1 MNKRRKI
8 HMLNQ
13 KKKRMKFKKKRYMIY
28 YILFSII
35 LITTFLI
42 LSFTVFFNIED
53 VEIKGETI
61 HKIEE
66 LLKIGG
72 IKEGDNLILT
82 NTKKAEKEIL
92 KNFNDIDCVTIT
104 KSFPE
109 TLTIDCSDCVV
120 DFCCENDDEKFF
132 LVSKN
137 NKIFRLDEKIPKSA
151 FILRVE
157 GMNFNDL
164 KIGSTFKLPEEEEKK
179 FNIIKDAIKSED
191 IDNITKVEINK
202 DKTYITFENRI
213 IVEIEE
219 IEKTNYLLN
228 VSKYIIK
235 NIAGKYEK
243 SKIIYLK
250 SKKSIHLIP
259 IKNYWNNNSL
269 WYFPLINHYFYSF

>member
-8 HMLNQ
+8 QMLNQ

-53 VEIKGETI
+53 IEIKGETI
-61 HKIEE
+61 HKIDE

-104 KSFPE
+104 KSFPD
-109 TLTIDCSDCVV
+109 TITIDCFDCVV

-132 LVSKN
+132 LISKN
-137 NKIFRLDEKIPKSA
+137 NKIFKIDEEIPENA

-157 GMNFNDL
+157 GLNFNDL
-164 KIGSTFKLPEEEEKK
+164 EIGSTFELPEEEEKK
-179 FNIIKDAIKSED
+179 FKIIKDAINSEN
-191 IDNITKVEINK
+191 INNITKVEINK
-202 DKTYITFENRI
+202 NKTYITFEDRI
-213 IVEIEE
+213 TLEIED
-219 IEKTNYLLN
+219 IEKTNYLIGI
-228 VSKYIIK
+228 SKNIVEK
-235 NIAGKYEK
+235 IAGKYEK
-243 SKIIYLK
+243 GRIIYLK

-259 IKNYWNNNSL
+259 IKNY
-269 WYFPLINHYFYSF
+269 

>member
-1 MNKRRKI
+1 MNRRRKI

-61 HKIEE
+61 HKKDE

-82 NTKKAEKEIL
+82 NTKKAEQEIL
-92 KNFNDIDCVTIT
+92 KNFNDVDCVTVS
-104 KSFPE
+104 KHFPE
-109 TLTIDCSDCVV
+109 TISIDCHDCVV
-120 DFCCENDDEKFF
+120 DFCCEGDDEKFF

-137 NKIFRLDEKIPKSA
+137 NKIFKLDDEIPENA

-157 GMNFNDL
+157 GMNFNNL
-164 KIGSTFKLPEEEEKK
+164 EIGSTFELSEEEEKK
-179 FNIIKDAIKSED
+179 FKIIKDTINSED

-202 DKTYITFENRI
+202 DKIYITFEDRI
-213 IVEIEE
+213 TLEIEDIEKANYLMGISKNIVE
-219 IEKTNYLLN
+219 K
-228 VSKYIIK
+228 
-235 NIAGKYEK
+235 IAGKYEK
-243 SKIIYLK
+243 GKIIYLK

-259 IKNYWNNNSL
+259 IKNY
-269 WYFPLINHYFYSF
+269 